1 MEWGRILEAE
11 LSKPFRSCNSSGY
24 VEVDERR
31 ADAWTNYGRKIGSMT
46 YQICLRMANRWSR
59 YHPRSFASEQVLPLR
74 VLLRFV
80 FCPVVCHQ
88 MSSSNDAWTAWQG
101 SICIWLHCTGV
112 HLCKLYVN
120 ILQAHLW
127 VCDWPRHG
135 RVNLPVPATS
145 WPSIQY
151 EYVLNLHDSCL
162 LLEFNCV
169 VLIGEVFQDLIIY
182 VKESR
187 TFNATFVG
195 WPGYLT
201 NSIFSLHL
209 LPCADERGDT
219 RSRTSSRDAPS
230 DEVPPFL
237 RNSVPWSQ
245 VKSSNISIN
254 DSSRS
259 LYSFL
264 GARNWTL
271 NWLTKGCKWMW
282 LLIALTYCPSAFSRF

>member
-1 MEWGRILEAE
+1 MRDWEAVVTNHSIGTC
-11 LSKPFRSCNSSGY
+11 LFWVICTLPFETSGTASC
-24 VEVDERR
+24 
-31 ADAWTNYGRKIGSMT
+31 GSM
-46 YQICLRMANRWSR
+46 
-59 YHPRSFASEQVLPLR
+59 
-74 VLLRFV
+74 
-80 FCPVVCHQ
+80 
-88 MSSSNDAWTAWQG
+88 
-101 SICIWLHCTGV
+101 
-112 HLCKLYVN
+112 LY
-120 ILQAHLW
+120 
-127 VCDWPRHG
+127 
-135 RVNLPVPATS
+135 
-145 WPSIQY
+145 
-151 EYVLNLHDSCL
+151 
-162 LLEFNCV
+162 F
-169 VLIGEVFQDLIIY
+169 
-182 VKESR
+182 KESR

-237 RNSVPWSQ
+237 RNGVPWSQ
-245 VKSSNISIN
+245 VKSSNSMGSPRRSKTQISIN

-271 NWLTKGCKWMW
+271 HWLTKGCKWMW